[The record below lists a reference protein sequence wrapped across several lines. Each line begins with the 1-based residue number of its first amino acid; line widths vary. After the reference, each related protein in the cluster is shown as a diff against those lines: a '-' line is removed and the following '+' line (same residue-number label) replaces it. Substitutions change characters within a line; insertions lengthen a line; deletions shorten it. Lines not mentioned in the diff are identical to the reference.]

1 MSVFPGEQPAQTS
14 RLFSHRMELVTAGS
28 LYESVCGVAV
38 IYTAIMIFMKH
49 VGIEHA

>member
-1 MSVFPGEQPAQTS
+1 MSVFPGERPAQTS
-14 RLFSHRMELVTAGS
+14 RLVSQHIELVTAGS
-28 LYESVCGVAV
+28 LHESVCGVAV